1 MTNHNPNTD
10 AETSAANTS
19 AFDEALVQIRQ
30 ALVGLK
36 FGTLAIVVQD
46 GVVIQLERTER
57 RRLRKNERSYRP
69 NTKPLTRF

>member
-1 MTNHNPNTD
+1 MTNPHSNTET
-10 AETSAANTS
+10 ETSVATAN

-36 FGTLAIVVQD
+36 FGTLAIIVQD

-57 RRLRKNERSYRP
+57 RRLRKNERS
-69 NTKPLTRF
+69 

>member
-1 MTNHNPNTD
+1 MTTPNPNTV
-10 AETSAANTS
+10 AETNAANDS

-36 FGTLAIVVQD
+36 FGTLAIIVQD

-57 RRLRKNERSYRP
+57 RRLRKHERS
-69 NTKPLTRF
+69 